1 MVLTY
6 RETEYLSLVALGNKN
21 KKIAEYL
28 CVSASTVKKT
38 VEKIFKKLSA
48 NDRANA
54 VAIVFFLDI
63 INTKILSD
71 FKNMYAVV

>member
-21 KKIAEYL
+21 KKIAKYL

-38 VEKIFKKLSA
+38 VEKIFEKLSA
-48 NDRANA
+48 NDRANT